1 MFKLQLDEILR
12 VYSKAPKVGLQHV
25 FKAWCKK
32 IDLIGVQCMLKSD
45 NIKKTLAFFKVNVPL
60 DPKIA
65 FRKI

>member
-1 MFKLQLDEILR
+1 MAETFHA
-12 VYSKAPKVGLQHV
+12 YSKSQKVNLKYL
-25 FKAWCKK
+25 FMAWYKK